1 MRGLPGGAD
10 RCVSLATSTEPSR
23 QASAKSRHRVLR
35 YGQPGIGP
43 VRGQAET
50 GRASQ
55 SRPAGGPRTRGGHVL
70 DVGCGRGLVLMLAAR
85 QLPGGGSGRVAPP
98 RPERQ

>member
-50 GRASQ
+50 GRAS
-55 SRPAGGPRTRGGHVL
+55 SPAQP
-70 DVGCGRGLVLMLAAR
+70 AA
-85 QLPGGGSGRVAPP
+85 PAPAAGTCWTWDAAVAWC
-98 RPERQ
+98 